1 MLRMTRADKVNQAVT
16 LEMDKTKDIVE
27 SVDSMSDKQQRTLL
41 ENVASED
48 QERQKLDNY
57 KALKEDLRKILQRI
71 GRQLNSTTTTI
82 TRIKFLFK
90 SKVKHNKLH

>member
-48 QERQKLDNY
+48 HERQKLYNY
-57 KALKEDLRKILQRI
+57 KALKEDLRKILQI
-71 GRQLNSTTTTI
+71 LI
-82 TRIKFLFK
+82 Y
-90 SKVKHNKLH
+90 

>member
-1 MLRMTRADKVNQAVT
+1 MTRADKVNQAVT

-90 SKVKHNKLH
+90 LKVNHNKLH

>member
-1 MLRMTRADKVNQAVT
+1 MFRITRADKVNQAVT

>member
-1 MLRMTRADKVNQAVT
+1 MTRADKVNQAVT

>member
-90 SKVKHNKLH
+90 LKVNHNKLH